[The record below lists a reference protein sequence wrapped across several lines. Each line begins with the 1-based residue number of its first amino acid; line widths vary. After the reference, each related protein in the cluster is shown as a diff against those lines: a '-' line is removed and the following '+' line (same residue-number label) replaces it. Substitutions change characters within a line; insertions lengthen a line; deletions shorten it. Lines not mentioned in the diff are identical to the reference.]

1 MISSNL
7 LENRPLLQ
15 IPHPREFLLYREKRK
30 RIGKYLLFLFRFSE
44 GYLCLYFIR
53 TPHRHKTRHSL
64 DSRGSMQS
72 RDNAYVKRSPLA
84 VGSFLF
90 PLPPSSCFRS
100 FSPLFLP
107 SFPQNKRNLT
117 CENTRRDPFR
127 GSTSFKG
134 SPRIRTIS
142 QKFKTK
148 WICPLPFSRE
158 KFVSRRPIYTEL
170 SVSQIE
176 SLANCSPTAEQAIDS
191 TSRSLPRSNR
201 YFWIFV
207 RVQKKFDFDD

>member
-90 PLPPSSCFRS
+90 PLPPSPCFRS
-100 FSPLFLP
+100 SSPPFLP
-107 SFPQNKRNLT
+107 SFPRNKRNLT

-127 GSTSFKG
+127 SSTSFKG

-148 WICPLPFSRE
+148 WICPLP
-158 KFVSRRPIYTEL
+158 L
-170 SVSQIE
+170 SPWKVCFAPTN
-176 SLANCSPTAEQAIDS
+176 LYRTFRFANRISC
-191 TSRSLPRSNR
+191 
-201 YFWIFV
+201 
-207 RVQKKFDFDD
+207 

>member
-15 IPHPREFLLYREKRK
+15 IPLGIHTLENSCCTERKEKGQENTCCSFSDSQRVICASILFEP
-30 RIGKYLLFLFRFSE
+30 RIGTKRAILS
-44 GYLCLYFIR
+44 IR
-53 TPHRHKTRHSL
+53 GDQCNLP
-64 DSRGSMQS
+64 
-72 RDNAYVKRSPLA
+72 DNAYVKRSPLA

-90 PLPPSSCFRS
+90 PLPPSPCFRS
-100 FSPLFLP
+100 FSPPFLP
-107 SFPQNKRNLT
+107 SFPRNKRNLT

-148 WICPLPFSRE
+148 WICLLPL
-158 KFVSRRPIYTEL
+158 
-170 SVSQIE
+170 
-176 SLANCSPTAEQAIDS
+176 SP
-191 TSRSLPRSNR
+191 
-201 YFWIFV
+201 
-207 RVQKKFDFDD
+207 